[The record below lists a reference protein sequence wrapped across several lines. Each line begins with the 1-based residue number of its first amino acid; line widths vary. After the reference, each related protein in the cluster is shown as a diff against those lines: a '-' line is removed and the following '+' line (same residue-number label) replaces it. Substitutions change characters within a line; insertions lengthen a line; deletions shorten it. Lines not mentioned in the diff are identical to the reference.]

1 MSKYEIRTQ
10 AKKDAL
16 IRAALTLFQERGY
29 SSVSV
34 NEIAA
39 ASGVS
44 APSIYNYFGSK
55 EKLLYKCVRVL
66 MRDTNKTMIELF
78 EGTDSFKERLLQ
90 AVKLCAEQP
99 RQLLVEQFS
108 AAALEDKAML
118 PLLAESTQRIRIELL
133 TAFIDSGR
141 QEGAISPK
149 LPTETIV
156 EFLTAITELQ
166 ARHVHSN
173 KNHGQGEAL
182 NHLMLY
188 GLIGRE

>member
-1 MSKYEIRTQ
+1 MTKYEIRTQ

-34 NEIAA
+34 NEIAV

-44 APSIYNYFGSK
+44 ALSIYNYFGSK
-55 EKLLYKCVRVL
+55 EKLLYECVRVL

-90 AVKLCAEQP
+90 AVGLCAEQP
-99 RQLLVEQFS
+99 HQLLEEQFS
-108 AAALEDKAML
+108 ASALEDKAML
-118 PLLAESTQRIRIELL
+118 PLLAESTQQLQSELL
-133 TAFIDSGR
+133 AAFIESGR
-141 QEGAISPK
+141 QEGVLGAE

-166 ARHVHSN
+166 ARHVLSN
-173 KNHGQGEAL
+173 KDHGQGEAL